1 MAYDILLR
9 RQVSTDLTRGGA
21 VLAAGGLLAL
31 LLVPRFT
38 RRSEVARYRRDFAD
52 DLTRTREMP
61 AISMADLVR
70 IPYRE

>member
-1 MAYDILLR
+1 MAYDLLLR

-31 LLVPRFT
+31 LLVPRAL
-38 RRSEVARYRRDFAD
+38 RRSEVARYRQEYAD
-52 DLTRTREMP
+52 DLARTQEMP
-61 AISMADLVR
+61 TISMADLVR